1 MAAVVHHDAGV
12 TAENVRNGD
21 RGKSGS
27 GLSQPAASVGQQP
40 TQRRIRKAVGMAE

>member
-1 MAAVVHHDAGV
+1 MAAVVHHDGV

-27 GLSQPAASVGQQP
+27 GLSQSTASVGQQP